1 MTVKDE
7 RSTAE
12 APGDLDKIKPVP
24 PDPEGTEEK
33 PVVAEA
39 QPEGQT
45 EQPGGQE
52 GETPQ
57 NPPVTHPVPLPDV
70 SLYEPKTP

>member
-7 RSTAE
+7 TSTAE

-33 PVVAEA
+33 PMIAET

-45 EQPGGQE
+45 EQLGGQE

-57 NPPVTHPVPLPDV
+57 ILLSP
-70 SLYEPKTP
+70 S